1 MMPFAGG
8 DNMAEVA
15 FKGVKRLL
23 DPTDWIERQIHN
35 LESVGEANYR
45 VGISSPKHDP
55 IKRGIEAEDRY
66 ANEMRKVIAEKRRQ
80 KALGFVTVDEWFN
93 YASIIGAPRL
103 VPGVTQRRKE
113 VEKFVNGWHPILLAH
128 VKELDALPTA
138 TLEQRIDKMVKNVR
152 GLVANKMKW
161 RGRA

>member
-1 MMPFAGG
+1 
-8 DNMAEVA
+8 MAEVG

-23 DPTDWIERQIHN
+23 DPADWIERQIHN
-35 LESVGEANYR
+35 LESVGETNYR
-45 VGISSPKHDP
+45 VGIASPKKDP
-55 IKRGIEAEDRY
+55 IKAGIAAEDRY